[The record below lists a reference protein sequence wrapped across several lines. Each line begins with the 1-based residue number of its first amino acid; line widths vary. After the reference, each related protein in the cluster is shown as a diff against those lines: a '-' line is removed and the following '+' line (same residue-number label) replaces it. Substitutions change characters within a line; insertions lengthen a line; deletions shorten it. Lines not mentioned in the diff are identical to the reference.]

1 MSYTF
6 EYIDIILLAMIA
18 GFIFLRLRGILGKKT
33 GFEENINSSFPHE
46 VPETKSS
53 PVLNAETFDDAAKKD
68 FLNGAKIAYE
78 SIITSF
84 SKGDL
89 KTIKNLLDKNVYD
102 QFDEAIKDKKERN
115 VTSETTFIGINS
127 AEIKEHTQNK
137 NMLEVTVE
145 FVSEIISCIKDKDNK
160 VVSGDAQKVKK
171 VLDTWK
177 FTKDS
182 NSKNPNWLIVDTQAQ
197 LNKKISDKDKQDW
210 QKFLDSTDK
219 LENKDQKISSTPKR
233 YIERSIDLHGYTLE
247 EANHKMTSYIE
258 ECFMNGV
265 NKINVITGKGLRS
278 KNLNDPYQSSNLSIL
293 KHSVPNYIKGSDH
306 LMNKIISIDFEAV
319 ENPSIGNFDIFLRKR
334 K

>member
-1 MSYTF
+1 
-6 EYIDIILLAMIA
+6 MIA

-46 VPETKSS
+46 EVPETKTS
-53 PVLNAETFDDAAKKD
+53 PILNADTFDDAAKKD

-78 SIITSF
+78 SIITGF

-89 KTIKNLLDKNVYD
+89 KSIKNLLAKNVYD
-102 QFDEAIKDKKERN
+102 QFDEAIRDKKARN
-115 VTSETTFIGINS
+115 VTSDTTFIGINS
-127 AEIKEHTQNK
+127 AEIKEHNQNK
-137 NMLEVTVE
+137 NMLEVSVE

-160 VVSGDAQKVKK
+160 IVSGDAQKVKK

-182 NSKNPNWLIVDTQAQ
+182 TSKNPNWLIVDTQAQ
-197 LNKKISDKDKQDW
+197 LIKKISDKDKKDW
-210 QKFLDSTDK
+210 QDFLNSSDK
-219 LENKDQKISSTPKR
+219 LENKDQKISVAPKR

-258 ECFMNGV
+258 ECFINGV

-293 KHSVPNYIKGSDH
+293 KYSVPNFIKGSDH
-306 LMNKIISIDFEAV
+306 LMKKIISIDSEAV
-319 ENPSIGNFDIFLRKR
+319 ENPSVGKFDIFLRK
-334 K
+334 KK